1 MDTKSYLGDVKDI
14 VLINDSEAINESLQT
29 IWDHDFDGIEVVFR
43 RFDMYSCQS
52 PLLQS
57 LHAISFVLQF
67 PLLLVVLLSLL
78 YTFIIVFF
86 RSKVTPQAF
95 VASTASCCST

>member
-1 MDTKSYLGDVKDI
+1 MDTKSYLGDVKNI
-14 VLINDSEAINESLQT
+14 VLINDSEAINESLQI

-67 PLLLVVLLSLL
+67 PLLLVVLPFPLWYS
-78 YTFIIVFF
+78 FIIVFF
-86 RSKVTPQAF
+86 PV
-95 VASTASCCST
+95 